1 MTVIDASITLSWYFD
16 DEKSLA
22 SDQVLEA
29 VGRLGATVPGHWRLE
44 IANSLR
50 TAVRR
55 GRAAP
60 GYRDAVLEQLS
71 SLPIAIDPETA
82 AHAWTATL
90 VLGDKHRLTPYD
102 AAYLELALRRN
113 LPLATLDN
121 ALQSAALIEG
131 VNVLPH
137 TL

>member
-44 IANSLR
+44 VANSLR

-55 GRAAP
+55 GRAALA
-60 GYRDAVLEQLS
+60 YRDAVLVQLS
-71 SLPIAIDPETA
+71 SLPIAIDAETA

-90 VLGDKHRLTPYD
+90 ALADKHRLTPYD

-113 LPLATLDN
+113 LPLATLDA
-121 ALQSAALIEG
+121 ALQSAARVEG
-131 VNVLPH
+131 VDVLPGE
-137 TL
+137 L

>member
-1 MTVIDASITLSWYFD
+1 MTVVDASITLSWYFD

-22 SDQVLEA
+22 SDQVLDA
-29 VGRLGATVPGHWRLE
+29 VGKLGATVPGHWRLE
-44 IANSLR
+44 VANSLR

-55 GRAAP
+55 GRATSD
-60 GYRDAVLEQLS
+60 YRDAVLQQLS
-71 SLPIAIDPETA
+71 NLPIAIDSETA
-82 AHAWTATL
+82 AHAWAGTL
-90 VLGDKHRLTPYD
+90 ALADKHRLTPYD

-121 ALQSAALIEG
+121 ALQSAAQTEG
-131 VNVLPH
+131 VNVLPR